1 MGLNLEPRGFENSIK
16 IRMIYLDNKDEEIF
30 ISIAAA
36 NRKTNINA
44 KSIRDALNPI
54 SKKRFDYNNRV
65 IVFRIK
71 K

>member
-1 MGLNLEPRGFENSIK
+1 MGLDLEPRGFENSIK
-16 IRMIYLDNKDEEIF
+16 IRMIYLDTKEEEHF

-44 KSIRDALNPI
+44 QAIREALNPLQ
-54 SKKRFDYNNRV
+54 KKRFTYLNRLV
-65 IVFRIK
+65 VFRIK

>member
-1 MGLNLEPRGFENSIK
+1 MGLDLEPKGFENSIK
-16 IRMIYLDNKDEEIF
+16 IRMIYLDTKEEETF

-36 NRKTNINA
+36 NRKTNINP
-44 KSIRDALNPI
+44 KTIRDALNPME
-54 SKKRFDYNNRV
+54 KKRFDYNGRV

>member
-1 MGLNLEPRGFENSIK
+1 MGLDLEPRGFENSIK
-16 IRMIYLDNKDEEIF
+16 IRMIYLDNKEEETF

-44 KSIRDALNPI
+44 KTIRDALNPI
-54 SKKRFDYNNRV
+54 GKKRFDYNGRV

>member
-1 MGLNLEPRGFENSIK
+1 MGLDLEPRGFENSIK
-16 IRMIYLDNKDEEIF
+16 VRMIYLDNKEEEQF

-44 KSIRDALNPI
+44 QAIREALSPLQ
-54 SKKRFDYNNRV
+54 KKRFTYQNRLV
-65 IVFRIK
+65 VFRIK

>member
-1 MGLNLEPRGFENSIK
+1 MGLDLEPRGFENSIK
-16 IRMIYLDNKDEEIF
+16 VRMIYLDTKEEEQF

-54 SKKRFDYNNRV
+54 AKKRFEYNGRIV
-65 IVFRIK
+65 VFRVK

>member
-1 MGLNLEPRGFENSIK
+1 MGLDLEPRGFENSIK
-16 IRMIYLDNKDEEIF
+16 IRMIYLDNKEEEHF

-44 KSIRDALNPI
+44 QAIRESLNPLM
-54 SKKRFDYNNRV
+54 KKRFTYKERL

>member
-1 MGLNLEPRGFENSIK
+1 MGLDLEPRGFENSIK
-16 IRMIYLDNKDEEIF
+16 IRMIYLDNKEEEQF

-44 KSIRDALNPI
+44 QAIREALNPLH
-54 SKKRFDYNNRV
+54 KKRFTYKDRLV
-65 IVFRIK
+65 VFRIK

>member
-1 MGLNLEPRGFENSIK
+1 MGLDLEPKGFENSIK
-16 IRMIYLDNKDEEIF
+16 VRMIYLDTKEEEHF

-44 KSIRDALNPI
+44 QTIRESLSPLQ
-54 SKKRFDYNNRV
+54 KKRFTYKNRLV
-65 IVFRIK
+65 VFRIK